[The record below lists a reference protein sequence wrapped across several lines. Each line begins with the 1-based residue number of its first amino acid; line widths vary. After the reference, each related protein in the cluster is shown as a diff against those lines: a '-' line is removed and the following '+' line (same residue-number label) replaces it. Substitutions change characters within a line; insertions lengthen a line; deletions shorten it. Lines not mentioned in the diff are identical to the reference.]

1 MNLKKNQL
9 CFRAI
14 LPLSNILYMKTRLHF
29 VWLQIRHK
37 QGPNNIDDVSHRIYD
52 VATSH
57 ISLHPGGCFSQTKFF
72 IALLPEMKGDF
83 CLEWISLVKT
93 NKQTNKLLQLS
104 KKKTRGEKREKKNT
118 RKSVPFPTFKLKN
131 YFFPKD

>member
-93 NKQTNKLLQLS
+93 NKQTNCFS
-104 KKKTRGEKREKKNT
+104 
-118 RKSVPFPTFKLKN
+118 
-131 YFFPKD
+131 FPKRRQEGRRGKRRTPESPCLSQPLS

>member
-1 MNLKKNQL
+1 
-9 CFRAI
+9 
-14 LPLSNILYMKTRLHF
+14 MKTRLHF
-29 VWLQIRHK
+29 VWLQVRHK

-93 NKQTNKLLQLS
+93 NKQTASAFQKED
-104 KKKTRGEKREKKNT
+104 KRGEEGKEEHQKVRA
-118 RKSVPFPTFKLKN
+118 FPNL
-131 YFFPKD
+131 